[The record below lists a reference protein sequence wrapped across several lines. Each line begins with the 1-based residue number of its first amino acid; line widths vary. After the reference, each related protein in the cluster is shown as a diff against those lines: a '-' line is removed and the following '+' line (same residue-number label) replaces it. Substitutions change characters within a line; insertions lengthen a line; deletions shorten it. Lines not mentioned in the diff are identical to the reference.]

1 MAQLWENR
9 LINWVGDS
17 GYIWWVKEQSQ
28 MQRSRLTWP
37 YLREENDKSGLVER
51 LNGVQKGSFDS
62 FM

>member
-1 MAQLWENR
+1 
-9 LINWVGDS
+9 
-17 GYIWWVKEQSQ
+17 

-51 LNGVQKGSFDS
+51 LNGVQKGPFDS

>member
-1 MAQLWENR
+1 MTQLGENR
-9 LINWVGDS
+9 LINWVGDP
-17 GYIWWVKEQSQ
+17 GYIWWVKEQSL

-51 LNGVQKGSFDS
+51 LNGVQKGPFDS